1 MSPPGG
7 NRTGSAGQRLA
18 AIRHR
23 LADDRGYTLVELLMA
38 ASLMIVVLSASLL
51 TFELFL
57 TNQSAATSRFDAQD
71 RARTALDR
79 LARDLRNVTG
89 ANAAANE
96 IDQAGAYDLVFWTT
110 NPAGPPV
117 GQNTTNIQR
126 VRYCVDSTTNP
137 ASETLWY
144 QVQTWTT
151 APTPPTNLPSSSCPD
166 RNWSPTTPIDYA
178 DHITN
183 QIGGQT
189 RAVFSY
195 TSSNGRINAVHTDL
209 FVAGASTTTRATV
222 GNATETRL
230 SSGVFLR
237 NQDVPPTAA
246 FTATPGNKSITL
258 DGSVSSSP
266 QGSPL
271 TYVWYDGQKKICANT
286 IVCTYNVP
294 IANTY
299 TISLKVYDP
308 AGVEGDAPAQAVTVS

>member
-1 MSPPGG
+1 MSASRS
-7 NRTGSAGQRLA
+7 NAAGSARQRLS
-18 AIRHR
+18 AIRRR

-38 ASLMIVVLSASLL
+38 ASVMIVVLSASLL

-57 TNQSAATSRFDAQD
+57 ANQSAATARFDAQD

-89 ANAAANE
+89 ANAGSTE
-96 IDQAGAYDLVFWTT
+96 IDQAGAYDLIFRTT
-110 NPAGPPV
+110 NPAGPPN
-117 GQNTTNIQR
+117 GQNATNLQR
-126 VRYCVDSTTNP
+126 VRYCVDASNP

-144 QVQTWTT
+144 QVQTWSTATPSTFT
-151 APTPPTNLPSSSCPD
+151 APSGCPD
-166 RNWSPTTPIDYA
+166 TNWSAIKIDYA

-183 QIGGQT
+183 EIGGQT

-195 TSSNGRINAVHTDL
+195 MSANATVNAVHTDL
-209 FVAGASTTTRATV
+209 FVAGASTTTGATV
-222 GNATETRL
+222 GNAKETRL

-237 NQDVPPTAA
+237 NQDVPPTAG
-246 FTATPGNKSITL
+246 FTATPASGYITL

-271 TYVWYDGQKKICANT
+271 TFVWYDGQVKIGTGMVFSYTGLAHSSQH
-286 IVCTYNVP
+286 
-294 IANTY
+294 

-308 AGVEGDAPAQAVTVS
+308 AGLGADAAPQTVTVP